1 MNERLRPILS
11 ELKRR
16 LAEHYGERLESV
28 VLYGSQARG
37 DAAEDSDIDVLVVL
51 RGDVKAGA
59 ELWEISGI
67 TAELSLRSGQVI
79 STTVLPEG
87 IYRRRASHFVS
98 SIRRD
103 GISL

>member
-1 MNERLRPILS
+1 MNEQLRPILD

-16 LAEHYGERLESV
+16 LSEHYGERLERV

-37 DAAEDSDIDVLVVL
+37 EAAEDSDVDVLVVL
-51 RGDVKAGA
+51 RGEVQAGE
-59 ELWEISGI
+59 ELWQISGI

-79 STTVLPEG
+79 STTVLPDRL
-87 IYRRRASHFVS
+87 YRRRPSDFASG
-98 SIRRD
+98 IRRD